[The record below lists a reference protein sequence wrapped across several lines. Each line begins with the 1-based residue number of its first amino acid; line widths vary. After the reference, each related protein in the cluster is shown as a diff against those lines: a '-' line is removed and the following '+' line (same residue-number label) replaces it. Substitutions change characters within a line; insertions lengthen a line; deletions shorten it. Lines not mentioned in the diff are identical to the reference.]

1 MALRA
6 ALDAGRYAAT
16 KETSLRTAIDQALP
30 RYTFWFQPTLKPTG
44 GVSTLLLYPAEPRI
58 RQQVT
63 SLPQSD
69 QRGPMNTSITIA
81 VGLIG
86 FLSGAIIAWLFSQLR
101 SRGTSEQLRIELA
114 QHQIKVSELENA
126 ISRLQPEYEQ
136 LQIVATDLRIKIAE
150 MNKDREADAEKLSW
164 LNDAQMQMREAFEAL
179 AGKTLQTNAEEFLKR
194 SDEKL
199 SNVVSPLKENLS
211 FLDKQV
217 RELEAKREGA
227 YKGLEEQLRQLSTT
241 HADLQK
247 TTVSLTQALRSPTVR
262 GRWGELQLRRVVEM
276 AGMVKNVL
284 YVEQVSADNGRP
296 DMITYLPNG
305 GVLPLDA
312 KVPLEAYLDAMECE
326 NDSERKIKLT
336 SHAKAMKDRVRE
348 LSRKQYWDQFEQ
360 TPDFVVMFVPNEAC
374 LGAAFDCDPGLL
386 DYAIDQRVLI
396 TTPVTLLALLKAV
409 SYGWQQHQLTE
420 NSRRIAEQGKELY
433 QRLAVLFDHLT
444 DLQKNLNRTVDS
456 FNKTIGSL
464 ENRLLPSARRF
475 EEMGVAATELSAPDR
490 IDTQVRLLSGND

>member
-1 MALRA
+1 MPTSTIIFIVASSLVSF
-6 ALDAGRYAAT
+6 LFGAG
-16 KETSLRTAIDQALP
+16 
-30 RYTFWFQPTLKPTG
+30 
-44 GVSTLLLYPAEPRI
+44 
-58 RQQVT
+58 
-63 SLPQSD
+63 
-69 QRGPMNTSITIA
+69 
-81 VGLIG
+81 
-86 FLSGAIIAWLFSQLR
+86 IAWLFAQTHVR
-101 SRGTSEQLRIELA
+101 KTSEQLRLELVEHKA
-114 QHQIKVSELENA
+114 KVSELENDLA
-126 ISRLQPEYEQ
+126 HLQPEYEN
-136 LQIVATDLRIKIAE
+136 LQRTAIDLRIKVTE
-150 MNKDREADAEKLSW
+150 MSKDREADAEKLSW
-164 LNDAQMQMREAFEAL
+164 LTSAQTQMREAFEAL

-194 SDEKL
+194 SDERL
-199 SNVVSPLKENLS
+199 SNVISPLRENLT

-305 GVLPLDA
+305 GMLPLDA
-312 KVPLEAYLDAMECE
+312 KVPLEAYLDAMGSQ
-326 NDSERKIKLT
+326 NDHERRIKLA

-374 LGAAFDCDPGLL
+374 LGAAFDSDPGLL
-386 DYAIDQRVLI
+386 DFAIDQRVLI

-409 SYGWQQHQLTE
+409 SYGWQQHQITE
-420 NSRRIAEQGKELY
+420 NSRKIAEQGKELY
-433 QRLAVLFDHLT
+433 QRLSTLFNHLT
-444 DLQKNLNRTVDS
+444 DLQKNLNQTVDS

-475 EEMGVAATELSAPDR
+475 EEMGIAVTELSIPNR
-490 IDTQVRLLSGND
+490 IDTLVRLPSGKD